1 MLLNASAPSR
11 FVEFGLMAKPA
22 PSLMDKIV
30 SLCKRRGFVFPASE
44 IYGGQGSTYDW
55 GPLGVELKRRVK
67 EAWWESLV
75 YARRDVVGL
84 DSAIIQSPRVWE
96 ASGHVGGFSDPLIDN
111 KTSKQRYRADHLVE
125 EHAAGLR
132 KAGKDADADAL
143 LARLPAAL
151 GDNAALHALILS
163 ADIKDPKSGT
173 ADWTEVRRFDL
184 MFKTHV
190 GPVEDTA
197 SVAYLRP
204 ETAQGIFINFNNVV
218 NAARTKLPF
227 GIAQVGKSFRNEI
240 TPGNFVFRTREFEQ
254 MEMEWFCRPAE
265 AGEWYAFWKKERFQW
280 YLDLGIRA
288 ERLRMREHAPDEL
301 AHYADGCADV
311 EYEFPFGWSEL
322 EGVANRTDYDL
333 KKHAEHSGERL
344 AWYDQQ
350 ANEHIVPYVIEPAAG
365 CDRTAMTFLVD
376 AYDEE
381 PDEKEPRV
389 VLRFHPRIAPVTV
402 AVFPLVKKEGMPEKA
417 AEIERGLRRR
427 FRTMIEEN
435 QSIGRRYRRQDEIG
449 TPFCVT
455 VDGDTLQDDTVTL
468 RERDTMTQERIAVSD
483 LPAALDARIAAW
495 KRPQTAGVA

>member
-1 MLLNASAPSR
+1 
-11 FVEFGLMAKPA
+11 MAKPA

-84 DSAIIQSPRVWE
+84 DSAIIQSPWVWE

-125 EHAAGLR
+125 AHAAALR
-132 KAGKDADADAL
+132 AAGKTAAAEEL
-143 LARLPAAL
+143 LQRLKAAL
-151 GDNAALHALILS
+151 ADNAALHALILE
-163 ADIKDPKSGT
+163 AGILDPQSGT
-173 ADWTEVRRFDL
+173 QDWTEVRQFNL

-190 GPVEDTA
+190 GPLESSG

-218 NAARTKLPF
+218 NAARSKLPF
-227 GIAQVGKSFRNEI
+227 GIAQIGKSFRNEI

-254 MEMEWFCRPAE
+254 MEMEWFCRPEE
-265 AGEWYAFWKKERFQW
+265 APKWFEYWKEQRFRW
-280 YLDLGIRA
+280 YLELGIRP
-288 ERLRMREHAPDEL
+288 ERLRLRPHADDEL

-322 EGVANRTDYDL
+322 EGIANRTDYDL

-344 AWYDQQ
+344 AWFDQEK
-350 ANEHIVPYVIEPAAG
+350 NEHVVPFVIEPAAG
-365 CDRTAMTFLVD
+365 CDRTAMTFLAD

-381 PDEKEPRV
+381 QDGEETRV

-417 AEIERGLRRR
+417 AAIEAALRRR
-427 FRTMIEEN
+427 FRTAIEEN

-455 VDGDTLQDDTVTL
+455 VDGDSMKDDTVTL
-468 RERDTMTQERIAVSD
+468 RERDSMHQERVAVAE
-483 LPAALDARIAAW
+483 LPAVLDARIAAW
-495 KRPQTAGVA
+495 RRPQPAAV